1 MSTAKVAAFAAPQQK
16 KYARPLVD
24 AKGEAQKILD
34 RIGTDLSAI
43 ERLCFGNRVLVA
55 KWTPDKQGSIYTG
68 RDTENEHKW
77 QGKTGLV
84 LYVGPAA
91 FVDDAQA
98 GSFYGAVV
106 EVGEWV
112 HYRASD
118 GRDAD
123 FQPEGSFDKIPCRI
137 LLDVEIAGVIPR
149 PDFWY

>member
-1 MSTAKVAAFAAPQQK
+1 MATPMVQEFKAPPK
-16 KYARPLVD
+16 KFARPRVD
-24 AKGEAQKILD
+24 GDEEKRKILD
-34 RIGTDLSAI
+34 KIGIDLRDI

-55 KWTPDKQGSIYTG
+55 KWVPEKQGSLYTG

-91 FVDDAQA
+91 FQDDPQA
-98 GSFYGAVV
+98 GQFYGAHV
-106 EVGEWV
+106 EIGEWV

-123 FQPEGSFDKIPCRI
+123 FQPDGSFEKIPCRI